1 MQIKKNIVIGL
12 SGGVDSSVSLFLLKK
27 TYNFNIAALFM
38 RNWDS
43 FLNNDIYGNKNYLQN
58 ICPQEKDYNDAQ
70 LVAKQL
76 NIKLYR
82 VDFIEEYWNYVFKN
96 LIIKYK
102 EGKTPN
108 PDILC
113 NKFIKFNYFIKYAIN
128 NINADKIAMGHYAQV
143 RFNNQLNEYQLLKA
157 TDLYKDQTYFL
168 SQLNQFQL
176 SKTIF
181 PIGHLTKLEVRKIAV
196 QQNLITAN
204 KKNSTGICFIGKRKF
219 KKFLENYIPNKIGNI
234 IDIQTNNVIAQHT
247 GAMYYTIGQ
256 RKGLNLGGMKYSY
269 FVVGK
274 NIKYNILYV
283 ASSLFKNKWL
293 YSDSCTVININWIN
307 SLTELHFFCT
317 AKFRYRQKEENVIV
331 KIINNKKCLVIYKT
345 KIKSVTPGQE
355 AVFYNK
361 NICLGGGV
369 IDKVFLDNKK
379 LWYM

>member
-82 VDFIEEYWNYVFKN
+82 VDFIKEYWNYVFKN